1 MDVESDFSD
10 VEKYFED
17 GKWEVLKAMI
27 DVGDAAVKDAEE
39 NGTFQD
45 HTLNLRTSNEF
56 DVDEDGLTLQ
66 NTAEYA
72 SYVEAKGFEV
82 LSGAALRAEKKLKEM
97 FK

>member
-10 VEKYFED
+10 VEKCFED
-17 GKWEVLKAMI
+17 GKWEVQKAMI

-39 NGTFQD
+39 NGTYQD
-45 HTLNLRTSNEF
+45 HTLTLRTSNAF
-56 DVDEDGLTLQ
+56 DVDEDGLALQ

-82 LSGAALRAEKKLKEM
+82 LSGAALRAEKKLREM
-97 FK
+97 TR

>member
-56 DVDEDGLTLQ
+56 DVNDDGLTLQ

-82 LSGAALRAEKKLKEM
+82 LSGAALRAEKKLREM
-97 FK
+97 TK

>member
-17 GKWEVLKAMI
+17 GKWEVQKAMI

-39 NGTFQD
+39 NGTYQD

-56 DVDEDGLTLQ
+56 DVDEDGLALQ

-72 SYVEAKGFEV
+72 SYVETKGFEV
-82 LSGAALRAEKKLKEM
+82 LSGAALRAEKKLREM
-97 FK
+97 TK

>member
-17 GKWEVLKAMI
+17 GKWEVQKAMI

-39 NGTFQD
+39 SGTFQD

-82 LSGAALRAEKKLKEM
+82 LSGAALRAEKKLKEI
-97 FK
+97 FE